1 MRALASDGDFESFQD
16 GVPSK
21 NKRMAQSL
29 YKDVRVGMG
38 IKEEHIPWYIREDLI
53 MEGVY
58 DQGIFKTVF
67 LMGGAGQW

>member
-1 MRALASDGDFESFQD
+1 
-16 GVPSK
+16 
-21 NKRMAQSL
+21 MAQSL

-58 DQGIFKTVF
+58 DQGIFKAVF
-67 LMGGAGQW
+67 LMGAPAVVNLQL